1 MNHERAGRVK
11 PHRCACACMQHL
23 RAPAPRV
30 RLHSARRL
38 QDEFGANESG
48 KMTTWLITGIG
59 AGLGRAL
66 AQAALARG
74 DVVVGATRKT
84 EDDAFQRLAPGRAH
98 VLQVDLTD
106 DASVRGAIARAEELT
121 GGIDRL
127 VNNAGYGVVGAIEE
141 VSIAEAKA
149 LFDINVFGAMR
160 VIQAVLPAMRARR
173 AGHIVNVTSV
183 SGHAPWAGTGIYG
196 ASKYAL
202 ECLGQTLA
210 QEVAPMNI
218 RVTNVAPGGMRTE
231 FAGAGLRI
239 AEKDIGEYDDVAH
252 FARRSLTQNAGKE
265 KGDPHRAAAAILAA
279 LDASEPPLHLFL
291 GEDALHYAADQ
302 HALVASQMRQ
312 WEALSLS
319 IGFED
324 A

>member
-1 MNHERAGRVK
+1 
-11 PHRCACACMQHL
+11 
-23 RAPAPRV
+23 
-30 RLHSARRL
+30 
-38 QDEFGANESG
+38 
-48 KMTTWLITGIG
+48 MTSWLITGIG

-74 DVVVGATRKT
+74 DTVVGTTRKAT
-84 EDDAFQRLAPGRAH
+84 DEAFTGLAPGRAH
-98 VLQVDLTD
+98 VLSVDLTNQ
-106 DASVRGAIARAEELT
+106 ASVHEAVARAEELT

-127 VNNAGYGVVGAIEE
+127 VNNAGYGMIGAIEE
-141 VSIAEAKA
+141 VSIAEARA
-149 LFDINVFGAMR
+149 LFEINVFGAMR
-160 VIQAVLPAMRARR
+160 MIQAVLPAMRARR

-231 FAGAGLRI
+231 FAAAGLRI
-239 AEKDIGEYDDVAH
+239 AGKDIADYDEVAH
-252 FARRSLTQNAGKE
+252 FARRSLTENAGKE
-265 KGDPHRAAAAILAA
+265 KGDPRRAAAAILTA
-279 LDASEPPLHLFL
+279 LDAPEPPLNLLL
-291 GEDALHYAADQ
+291 GEDALHYATDQ
-302 HALVASQMRQ
+302 HAFVAAQIKQ

-319 IGFED
+319 IAFED